1 MKIDI
6 DHYKICH
13 VNNYS
18 IQKKK
23 LIIFYEE
30 FNSYCEEVYK

>member
-1 MKIDI
+1 MDI

-18 IQKKK
+18 IKKK
-23 LIIFYEE
+23 IDYLLKRIQQLL
-30 FNSYCEEVYK
+30 

>member
-23 LIIFYEE
+23 IDYLLRRIQQLL
-30 FNSYCEEVYK
+30 